1 MSWLPTIG
9 RTRYERE
16 SRQDARA
23 NRTTY
28 LYDKAG
34 RQIEQRYSDGTW
46 FSFTYD
52 EVGNR
57 KTMVDPT
64 GTTTWTFDALDR
76 METATNPANMTI
88 TSRHD
93 AVGLRSGITDPDGGR
108 FTYSFDAARRIE
120 YLVNPQR
127 VAYDVPGTT
136 ADAPP

>member
-1 MSWLPTIG
+1 MTERHRGIGEITSWLPTIG

-16 SRQDARA
+16 SRLDARG

-64 GTTTWTFDALDR
+64 GTTTWTYFRNSGD
-76 METATNPANMTI
+76 I
-88 TSRHD
+88 TQFRN
-93 AVGLRSGITDPDGGR
+93 SGDIIR
-108 FTYSFDAARRIE
+108 NS
-120 YLVNPQR
+120 
-127 VAYDVPGTT
+127 
-136 ADAPP
+136 